1 MMARLL
7 FTLSVLT
14 VMLVGCSTSPSPVK
28 PPKTLTKIDNA
39 FNIKKRW
46 HYKIDE
52 GASDNYLRLQ
62 PVVNEGIVYSVDH
75 TGTVTA
81 FRIADR
87 TILWKTDIGYQI
99 GSPLTLEGS
108 ILYLGTSDGH
118 VIAINKGDGK
128 LNWQVRVSSEV
139 LAAPAVQNG
148 YVVVRCVNGEVI
160 ALNSNNGEKLW
171 SDRQITPSLT
181 LRGTSAPVIHNG
193 LVLSAFDN
201 GKLIAYELRTGK
213 IIWQTPV
220 SVARGRS
227 ALERMV
233 DIDAEIVIS
242 NNVVYAVAFQGKL
255 EAVAL
260 DSGKVIWSRD
270 LDSYIGMD
278 VDATR
283 IYIVDSNSQIL
294 ALDKA
299 NGATHWKQDALL
311 RRSLT
316 RPLVDSNYIIVGDF
330 NGFLHWF
337 RRDTG
342 ELAARVKL
350 DTFNYRSP
358 SLDEEEDLNYPKTLD
373 ILAAPLKKEGVV
385 IAMDRHG
392 HAEAFEI
399 SYP

>member
-1 MMARLL
+1 
-7 FTLSVLT
+7 
-14 VMLVGCSTSPSPVK
+14 
-28 PPKTLTKIDNA
+28 
-39 FNIKKRW
+39 
-46 HYKIDE
+46 
-52 GASDNYLRLQ
+52 
-62 PVVNEGIVYSVDH
+62 
-75 TGTVTA
+75 
-81 FRIADR
+81 
-87 TILWKTDIGYQI
+87 
-99 GSPLTLEGS
+99 
-108 ILYLGTSDGH
+108 
-118 VIAINKGDGK
+118 
-128 LNWQVRVSSEV
+128 
-139 LAAPAVQNG
+139 
-148 YVVVRCVNGEVI
+148 
-160 ALNSNNGEKLW
+160 
-171 SDRQITPSLT
+171 
-181 LRGTSAPVIHNG
+181 VIHNG

-283 IYIVDSNSQIL
+283 LYIVDSNSQIL